1 MVSGPS
7 CSEGWCLS
15 SKVPDA
21 EWLGQ
26 SAWPRWPVA
35 ADRGQHVASVAADG
49 GQRVASV
56 AADGGQRV
64 ASVAADRG
72 QRVASVAADGGQRV
86 ASVLSFARQPTRG
99 RGGEQARGG
108 YFVHAPRN
116 S

>member
-56 AADGGQRV
+56 AADE
-64 ASVAADRG
+64 G

>member
-64 ASVAADRG
+64 ASV
-72 QRVASVAADGGQRV
+72 
-86 ASVLSFARQPTRG
+86 LSFARQPTRG

>member
-26 SAWPRWPVA
+26 SAWPQWPVA
-35 ADRGQHVASVAADG
+35 ADRGQHM
-49 GQRVASV
+49 ASV